1 MSAIEERLTALE
13 RRECA
18 PSKATVDAFRTKC
31 LRVTSDKMP
40 VFRRLGYTM
49 LTPCKARASATSP
62 RPRSP
67 IRTATP
73 AACRTA
79 SASIRTASTPA
90 GSSPGSN
97 WKLANPR

>member
-18 PSKATVDAFRTKC
+18 PSKASDKCTVDAFRTKC

-49 LTPCKARASATSP
+49 LTPC
-62 RPRSP
+62 
-67 IRTATP
+67 
-73 AACRTA
+73 
-79 SASIRTASTPA
+79 
-90 GSSPGSN
+90 
-97 WKLANPR
+97 